1 MILIIQ
7 LLYHT
12 RSYYDS
18 LRLFPGILV
27 IGSWNPTDGRK
38 SVEFWSPA
46 GSGDRCKLGPTQEPT
61 LEPTPEPTTT
71 TETSTVEPPT
81 PDESCVYELE
91 ASCKLSDYPREM
103 NSPTANLVS
112 GQLVAC
118 FGESCEVHQDGEWN
132 HLVNTSSYRSGH
144 SSAANDTH
152 ILLIG
157 GEKSNTTEWIPV
169 PVPGMDPRPAQPG
182 PFEVTHG
189 MLHCTIQLSADVIVL
204 TGGHGTE
211 ELVTEYHLTGDVN
224 GTSLTPMGQPRRVHA
239 CGVYQ
244 DADGQQ
250 VL

>member
-1 MILIIQ
+1 M
-7 LLYHT
+7 
-12 RSYYDS
+12 
-18 LRLFPGILV
+18 
-27 IGSWNPTDGRK
+27 
-38 SVEFWSPA
+38 
-46 GSGDRCKLGPTQEPT
+46 
-61 LEPTPEPTTT
+61 
-71 TETSTVEPPT
+71 EPPT

-118 FGESCEVHQDGEWN
+118 FGESCEVHQGGEWN